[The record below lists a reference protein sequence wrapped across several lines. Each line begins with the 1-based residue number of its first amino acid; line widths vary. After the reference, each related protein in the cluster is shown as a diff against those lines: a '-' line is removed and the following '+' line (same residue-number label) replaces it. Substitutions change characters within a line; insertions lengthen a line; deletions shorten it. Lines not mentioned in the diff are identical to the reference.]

1 MFGISLLRLK
11 QLARILRSK
20 KMEWRRP
27 AHSQILIFDR
37 EASGALAYELSDRDL
52 SFMDTR
58 LESLNLV
65 ALGRAVLQ
73 RFISPKAKV
82 HDTLSNLYID
92 CYIKLVDPELVIT
105 STDNNPQFYSLA
117 KRNNRS
123 FKTAFVQNGIRSIVG
138 DVFESPK
145 SYQEYFV
152 DEMFVFSES
161 IGSEFKKYIAGKTT
175 IIGSLRN
182 NRASTK
188 PRLHLPIPTK
198 ILFIST
204 WEPKTLDEHLGQD
217 KSGALITWHDYI
229 TPETAFILHLEQY
242 CHSRKLQLV
251 IAGKSRTDP
260 AGEHAFYS
268 SLLTKVTGEFQPAHG
283 RGTYALVDEADLVV
297 TTGST
302 VGYEAL
308 ARGAR
313 VAIFTLGT
321 QRFRCHS
328 YKFAWPA
335 EVDARGPFW
344 TDLSNAESI
353 NALLDQVIEFTAE
366 EWTSIQNRWSDL
378 VMVFDSGNSIF
389 RKRVDRLLSGEP

>member
-1 MFGISLLRLK
+1 MFGVSLLRLK
-11 QLARILRSK
+11 QLARILRNK
-20 KMEWRRP
+20 KLEWRRP

-65 ALGRAVLQ
+65 ALGAAVLQ
-73 RFISPKAKV
+73 SFRSPKGKV
-82 HDTLSNLYID
+82 HDNFSNFYID
-92 CYIKLVDPELVIT
+92 SYIKLVDPELVIT

-117 KRNNRS
+117 KRNNRR
-123 FKTAFVQNGIRSIVG
+123 FRTAFVQNGIRSVVG

-145 SYQEYFV
+145 ANHEYLV

-161 IGSEFKKYIAGKTT
+161 IGSEFKKYIAGETT
-175 IIGSLRN
+175 TIGSLRN

-198 ILFIST
+198 VLFIST
-204 WEPKTLDEHLGQD
+204 WEPKNLDEHLGQD
-217 KSGALITWHDYI
+217 KSGAIITWRDYI
-229 TPETAFILHLEQY
+229 TPETAFIRHLEQY
-242 CHSRKLQLV
+242 CHSRGLQLV

-260 AGEHAFYS
+260 AGENAFYS
-268 SLLTKVTGEFQPAHG
+268 SLLAKVTYEFQPADG
-283 RGTYALVDEADLVV
+283 RGTYALVDEADVVV

-313 VAIFTLGT
+313 VAFFTLGIL
-321 QRFRCHS
+321 RFRCHS

-335 EVDARGPFW
+335 EVEAQGPFW
-344 TDLSNAESI
+344 TDSNNGESI
-353 NALLDQVIEFTAE
+353 NALIDQVLEFSPE
-366 EWTSIQNRWSDL
+366 EWTGIQNRWSEL
-378 VMVFDSGNSIF
+378 VMLFDPGNSIF
-389 RKRVDRLLSGEP
+389 RHRIHELLSRKF